1 VVRAWRGLPEA
12 APGEQ
17 QLVDRL
23 VDRLVGRARRQGY
36 RLPGGAQ
43 RVQVRVDAAQRSLLA
58 VNQWWNDGVCVVVV
72 GARVARLARV
82 DQEFVLAHELAHLF
96 TAPVRPRWIRMAGMA
111 LAFTG
116 VAAMVVLPIMVMLAP
131 VDQVS
136 VFAAYAGA
144 VVMVP
149 SGVAVIQHD
158 QRAREL
164 LADSF
169 AVDTLGAQLTAEG
182 LRLLVDLDAGSSRFR
197 PRWTRSH
204 PSPRDRYQLLHR
216 PDGSGST
223 GPAVAG

>member
-1 VVRAWRGLPEA
+1 VVKAWRGLPEA
-12 APGEQ
+12 APGDQ

-23 VDRLVGRARRQGY
+23 VDRARRQGY

-43 RVQVRVDAAQRSLLA
+43 RAQVRVDAAHRSLLA
-58 VNQWWNDGVCVVVV
+58 VNQWWKDGVCVVVV

-96 TAPVRPRWIRMAGMA
+96 TSAARPRWIRMTGVVLA
-111 LAFTG
+111 LTG
-116 VAAMVVLPIMVMLAP
+116 VAGMVALPLLGLLAP

-158 QRAREL
+158 QRARER

-169 AVDTLGAQLTAEG
+169 AVDVLGGRLTADG
-182 LRLLVDLDAGSSRFR
+182 LRLLVDLDQGSSRLR

-204 PSPRDRYQLLHR
+204 PSPRDRYQILHR

-223 GPAVAG
+223 GRVVSG